1 MSTHDTVVMEEKEL
15 RPPRYYDRQYE
26 KMFPDVMEEI
36 KLKRVEVAK
45 SLKKDEDPM
54 RALQRDE
61 CLVLSVKSVVRSLEN
76 GSQDIYSV

>member
-1 MSTHDTVVMEEKEL
+1 
-15 RPPRYYDRQYE
+15 
-26 KMFPDVMEEI
+26 MFPDVMEEI